1 MISAIMNSWKDS
13 QLTDAELKTTAQ
25 VARLYYIEQW
35 GQQEIAKE
43 LEINQPQVSKYL
55 KMAEEHKVVVHVI
68 NPFFTENLKQRL
80 EEKFPHTEV
89 ILTPFGT
96 SPKTLLKDMG
106 KTAAQFLQKRI
117 THNAKLGVSGGV
129 TLITAIE
136 ALGEEQDLPVSCNV
150 YPLIITMNPRVVAI
164 NPAVVALALIR
175 WLPLADGI
183 VFELPPTYVTRGG
196 KKIASVGK
204 YETNPEIIKLR
215 ANIEQLD
222 YYLIGIGFIDYD
234 ETEPRKGQKRYVPSV
249 PDVPTIEFNSL
260 IHDHKL
266 LPVLKENKVVG
277 EVLYQPITSEG
288 ESLIDKKAFKPIRD
302 CMFYLPLNVLQNHV
316 QKQTA
321 KVIAVAGGK
330 LKHEAIRA
338 ALHAKL
344 FNVLIT
350 DAETVEAI
358 LKVESATQEN

>member
-1 MISAIMNSWKDS
+1 MSTWKDS
-13 QLTDAELKTTAQ
+13 QLTDEELKTTAR
-25 VARLYYIEQW
+25 VARLYYVEQW

-55 KMAEEHKVVVHVI
+55 KMAEEHQVVLHVI
-68 NPFFTENLKQRL
+68 NPSFTEDLKQRL
-80 EEKFPHTEV
+80 EQQFPHIEI
-89 ILTPFGT
+89 ILTPFGI
-96 SPKTLLKDMG
+96 SPKTLLKEMG

-117 THNAKLGVSGGV
+117 THKAKIGVSGGV

-136 ALGEEQDLPVSCNV
+136 ALGEEQELPVNCNV

-175 WLPLADGI
+175 WLPLADGT
-183 VFELPPTYVTRGG
+183 VFELPPTYVTRRG
-196 KKIASVGK
+196 KKIASVDTYK
-204 YETNPEIIKLR
+204 KNPEIKKLLTK
-215 ANIEQLD
+215 IEQLD

-249 PDVPTIEFNSL
+249 PNVPTIEFNSL

-266 LPVLKENKVVG
+266 LPALKKYNVIG
-277 EVLYQPITSEG
+277 EVLYQPIDRNG
-288 ESLIDKKAFKPIRD
+288 RFLIEQPEFKPIRD
-302 CMFYLPLNVLQNHV
+302 CMLCLPLNVLKNHV

-350 DAETVEAI
+350 DAETIEAI
-358 LKVESATQEN
+358 LKMESAAQEN